1 MTPMQ
6 VINLIFSALFVV
18 WMFLIAYLLWSL
30 TRQNTERFQKLEQTL
45 IDSVVSTA
53 SSFQQS
59 IETTKKLVKLLEDKM
74 SAP

>member
-6 VINLIFSALFVV
+6 IINLIFSVLFVV
-18 WMFLIAYLLWSL
+18 WMFLIAGLLWRI